1 MGYSSLIRLEKG
13 PSDSLLIWQNLIA
26 VFFFLTADLVKVKK
40 EEGFGFR
47 YGFNQVLSYI
57 FLQFISCIQN
67 IL

>member
-26 VFFFLTADLVKVKK
+26 VFIFLTADLVKVKK

-47 YGFNQVLSYI
+47 PWFFSAV
-57 FLQFISCIQN
+57 C
-67 IL
+67 